1 MTDSMHDSQRWE
13 EVNARL
19 AEFDT
24 RLANNFAPSTEEQDE
39 RLRQRTRQWAAMPE
53 QLQSDDWI
61 EVLTF
66 SLSGETYAVESG
78 HVSLVMPL
86 SQYTPLPGTPPH
98 VLGIVNVRGR
108 VVSVLDLRVL
118 LELPMSGLSDKNFLA
133 ILHGFGMEF
142 GVLVDRVLGINQIHR
157 SSLQAEVANLSG
169 IRAAYL
175 LGVTPDQWTVLDGAR
190 LLSDPT
196 MRINN

>member
-1 MTDSMHDSQRWE
+1 MSDSMHDGERWMD
-13 EVNARL
+13 VNARP
-19 AEFDT
+19 AELDR
-24 RLANNFAPSTEEQDE
+24 RLANDFAPSTEERDE
-39 RLRQRTRQWAAMPE
+39 QLRQRTRQWAAMPE
-53 QLQSDDWI
+53 EAQSDDWI
-61 EVLTF
+61 EVLAF
-66 SLSGETYAVESG
+66 SLGGETYAVESE
-78 HVSLVMPL
+78 HVALVMPL
-86 SQYTPLPGTPPH
+86 PQYTPLPGLPPH

-118 LELPMSGLSDKNFLA
+118 LELPISGLSDKNFLA

-142 GVLVDRVLGINQIHR
+142 GVLVDRVLGIDRLHR

>member
-1 MTDSMHDSQRWE
+1 MTDSMHDNQRWE
-13 EVNARL
+13 QVNARL
-19 AEFDT
+19 AEFGR
-24 RLANNFAPSTEEQDE
+24 RLAADFAPGAEERDE
-39 RLRQRTRQWAAMPE
+39 RLRQRTRQWAATPE
-53 QLQSDDWI
+53 ATQSDDWI

-66 SLSGETYAVESG
+66 SLSGETYAVESE
-78 HVSLVMPL
+78 HVALVMPL
-86 SQYTPLPGTPPH
+86 SQYTPLPGTPRH

-108 VVSVLDLRVL
+108 IVSVLDLRVL

-142 GVLVDRVLGINQIHR
+142 GVLVDRVLGIRQIHR

-190 LLSDPT
+190 LLSDPS

>member
-19 AEFDT
+19 AEFDR
-24 RLANNFAPSTEEQDE
+24 RLANDFAPSIEERDE

-53 QLQSDDWI
+53 AAQSDDWI

-98 VLGIVNVRGR
+98 VLGIINVRGR

-118 LELPMSGLSDKNFLA
+118 LELPMGGLSDKNFLA

-142 GVLVDRVLGINQIHR
+142 GVLVDRVLGIDQIHR

-175 LGVTPDQWTVLDGAR
+175 LGVTPAQWTVLDGAR
-190 LLSDPT
+190 LLSDPA

>member
-19 AEFDT
+19 AEFDR
-24 RLANNFAPSTEEQDE
+24 RLANDFAPSIEERDE

-53 QLQSDDWI
+53 QLQSDDGI

-86 SQYTPLPGTPPH
+86 SQYTPLPGTPSH
-98 VLGIVNVRGR
+98 VLGIINVRGR

-118 LELPMSGLSDKNFLA
+118 LELPISGLSDKNFLA

-142 GVLVDRVLGINQIHR
+142 GVLVDRVLGIDQIHR